1 MAAEFSNVTYLSFQQ
16 ADCPGILLFQCL
28 LLSNKLEKWLIK
40 PSYFQKKKK
49 NQLRVYHFLFE
60 KKIWNR
66 ICKFRSLLENSA
78 SRRSDDFYLDFI

>member
-40 PSYFQKKKK
+40 PSYFQKKK
-49 NQLRVYHFLFE
+49 
-60 KKIWNR
+60 R
-66 ICKFRSLLENSA
+66 INSEYTT
-78 SRRSDDFYLDFI
+78 FYLRRKFEIEFVNLDRF